1 MAPLRKTHL
10 SATIPE
16 GIRSC
21 FEGAMRSRIDE
32 IAGMADVV
40 SEAITVIGANFA
52 ASLESVELLLRCNLQ
67 EVLAGCK
74 VDASLVSGFM
84 RRFGVAA
91 GNVELQAIRCTRV
104 APCV

>member
-1 MAPLRKTHL
+1 MALLRKAHL
-10 SATIPE
+10 SAVIPE
-16 GIRSC
+16 GLRSC

-52 ASLESVELLLRCNLQ
+52 ASLESVELLERRNLH
-67 EVLAGCK
+67 ELLAGCK
-74 VDASLVSGFM
+74 VDASLVSDFM

-91 GNVELQAIRCTRV
+91 GNVELQAIRCTMV